1 MGVPRVISIM
11 IEIMERETV
20 AFETHD
26 DELDDFWSRNPSR
39 TGLCLAL
46 MGSAARWL
54 GRAIASTSDWIFGAI
69 ALILGLSILAA
80 VPIAQFL
87 SLGYLLEA
95 GGRVALTGKLRNGF
109 VGIRKASRL
118 GSLVIGVT
126 IFTLPLRILSTFA
139 QDAQLVNPGSR
150 IAQSWKIGIMA
161 LTALVIVHMIGAAAR
176 GGRIRHFFIPFG
188 NPFWLARR
196 LKQGGAYE
204 SSRDAF
210 WSFVGSLRL
219 EYYLKLGFLGF
230 VGTMAWIVGP
240 VTLLA
245 AGRSFPILGILGAIL
260 LGVVVMSLPFLQ
272 MRFATTQRFRGLFE
286 WREIR
291 QRFLRAPWAFAF
303 TLFLSLTFAI
313 PLYLLKIEI
322 LPREAAWLP
331 SLFFVVFMFPTRV
344 LSGWAYGRSI
354 RRDPPRH
361 WFFRWTGR
369 LAMLPVA
376 AFYVLIVFF
385 SQFTAW
391 RGIWSLY
398 EQHAFLLPVPFLG
411 L

>member
-1 MGVPRVISIM
+1 MLETLEPRTLVSDSSL
-11 IEIMERETV
+11 E
-20 AFETHD
+20 AP
-26 DELDDFWSRNPSR
+26 DDFWLPNPPRRRNFRALAWS
-39 TGLCLAL
+39 GLK
-46 MGSAARWL
+46 WL
-54 GRAIASTSDWIFGAI
+54 GRAIASASDWIFGAI
-69 ALILGLSILAA
+69 ALTIGLSILAA
-80 VPIAQFL
+80 VPLAQFL

-95 GGRVALTGKLRNGF
+95 GGRVALSGKLREGF

-118 GSLVIGVT
+118 GSVVIG
-126 IFTLPLRILSTFA
+126 ITLFVIPLRILSSFA
-139 QDAQLVNPGSR
+139 EDAQLVNPGSPTAR
-150 IAQSWKIGIMA
+150 AWKTG
-161 LTALVIVHMIGAAAR
+161 LLVVTAMVIVHILGASAR
-176 GGRIRHFFIPFG
+176 GGRIRHFFVPFG
-188 NPFWLARR
+188 NPFWMTRR
-196 LKQGGAYE
+196 LKQGGAYK
-204 SSRDAF
+204 SSRDAC
-210 WSFVGSLRL
+210 WDFVGSLHL
-219 EYYLKLGFLGF
+219 VHYLRLGFLGF
-230 VGTMAWIVGP
+230 IGTMAWIVGP

-245 AGRSFPILGILGAIL
+245 AGRSFPILGIVGAIA
-260 LGVVVMSLPFLQ
+260 LGLVVLVLPFLQ

-286 WREIR
+286 LREVR
-291 QRFLRAPWAFAF
+291 ERFQRAPWAFAF
-303 TLFLSLTFAI
+303 TLFLTLTFAV

-322 LPREAAWLP
+322 IPREAAWLP
-331 SLFFVVFMFPTRV
+331 SLLFVVFMFPTRI

-369 LAMLPVA
+369 LAMIPVA